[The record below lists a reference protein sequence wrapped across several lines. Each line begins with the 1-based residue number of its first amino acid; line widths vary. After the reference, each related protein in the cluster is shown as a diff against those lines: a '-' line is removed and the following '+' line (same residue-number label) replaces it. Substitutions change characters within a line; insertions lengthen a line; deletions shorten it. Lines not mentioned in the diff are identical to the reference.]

1 MALEDIVLG
10 EGDNEELILEI
21 PLGSLN
27 APQDILTESSS
38 NTGQLISELPNM
50 EIFYPFVF

>member
-10 EGDNEELILEI
+10 EGDNEEMIMEI
-21 PLGSLN
+21 PLDSLN
-27 APQDILTESSS
+27 SPQDILMESNSY
-38 NTGQLISELPNM
+38 TGQLISEIPNM

>member
-21 PLGSLN
+21 SLGSLN